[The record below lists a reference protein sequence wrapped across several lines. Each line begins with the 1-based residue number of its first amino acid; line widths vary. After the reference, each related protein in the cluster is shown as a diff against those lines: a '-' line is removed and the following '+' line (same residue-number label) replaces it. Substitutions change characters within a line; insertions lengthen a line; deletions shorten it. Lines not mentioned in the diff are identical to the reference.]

1 MAWDWLKDN
10 NDEPNEF
17 KPIDARGL
25 LDGKEY
31 HDYWTTKLHNGL
43 ANVPKSLLGAVESI
57 PAMAARTRP
66 AVMQELENDL
76 DGTGLMDSDAD
87 KEALSDVENQ
97 IKGTTAPIW
106 EGARLGVK
114 AAKDAL
120 PDANWESNV
129 DESQLS
135 YPKKIG
141 GMIVENAPLMA
152 AQLGASI
159 IIPALGVA
167 LMAGSIA
174 GDAYNDLTEK
184 GVDPLTAGQAGWLDA
199 AAQAPLEGVGEMGW
213 LKAFRELGTEGAAK
227 LMGKA
232 FVKEGLTEAVQ
243 EFPDETIPYIA
254 EHGSLDGFDW
264 GQLASNAVDAGVV
277 GGIYGGGFAGIG
289 RAINGKAQPDEAQ
302 ADNGDA
308 PSPSPA
314 IHAMNRLVNELG
326 IDPKAA
332 SGIVGG
338 LMLESG
344 GNTTDI
350 SPTAKNPTSG
360 SYGIGQWLGSR
371 QDDLMAFA
379 EETGGDPNDL
389 DTQISF
395 LIHELKG
402 SENGALQEI
411 IKAQSP
417 DEAGRLADKFY
428 ERSEGTDEIR
438 NQKAANA
445 QKIYDIFMNGGADP
459 NVVYN
464 GGKRG
469 GSSVPNPKSA
479 EDFLKD
485 LEETLPADTDEDVE
499 KLNAIRKTIQGKNKK
514 AQEELAAQ
522 YGWGENAS
530 ETAQDA
536 SESVTQENVQAGNS
550 DASKPVNSSSSVGDI
565 SKKPEQST
573 VTATPTVEEKPQ
585 AGNGEENKLSTVRT
599 GSPRNEDANLPV
611 APGTQTS
618 TGAKSPVAPSMQSTP
633 LPASPTLRLP
643 PANAT
648 AVKKENNAQVP
659 QAKIE
664 KARSNQKLK
673 ELVKQAFVD
682 GDKDA
687 LSRLDA
693 MQINPDILEAVKNDV
708 LSAHQSPLTLPSAT
722 VPTKGTALGTA
733 APIAPPPVKETAPT
747 IATVAAGK
755 PTPASTEGES
765 VPGTDSN
772 AKSNISEKEN
782 NHENTEK
789 NQPVHR
795 SEENK
800 NDNAKPEQSKP
811 SESKD
816 RKTPESKNPVK
827 NAPSKETQS
836 GRKKEAL
843 PKAKEEPKKGEP
855 TKPEAQDTESAT
867 PKEKEPSAPK
877 ETVFGSVEDADKDLE
892 ATFGLKPVADTE
904 QEAKKAEEAKPPKE
918 EIHRKHKLVDDS
930 DEAIQGYIDEF
941 ISKTRRL
948 NAGFDPTILVPVFK
962 ICAAYTQRGITKFAD
977 FASKTIAA
985 FKAKGVKQKDIE
997 PWLAPAWEAVKSF
1010 PDTGK
1015 KFDAKKLV
1023 VALKAVGA
1031 RYES

>member
-10 NDEPNEF
+10 NDEPNKF

-66 AVMQELENDL
+66 VVMQELENDL
-76 DGTGLMDSDAD
+76 DGTDLMDSDAD
-87 KEALSDVENQ
+87 KEALSTIESQ
-97 IKGTTAPIW
+97 TTAPIW
-106 EGARLGVK
+106 EGARLGIK

-120 PDANWESNV
+120 PDANWESNI

-152 AQLGASI
+152 LQLAASAAN
-159 IIPALGVA
+159 PALGVA
-167 LMAGSIA
+167 LVAGSTA
-174 GDAYNDLTEK
+174 GGTYNDLTEK
-184 GVDPLTAGQAGWLDA
+184 GVDPLAAGQAAWLNA
-199 AAQAPLEGVGEMGW
+199 AVQAPLEGVGEMGW

-289 RAINGKAQPDEAQ
+289 RAINGKAQAPQQETGQYSAGV
-302 ADNGDA
+302 DNGNGDT
-308 PSPSPA
+308 PSSSPA

-350 SPTAKNPTSG
+350 SPTAKNPNSG

-379 EETGGDPNDL
+379 EETGGDPSDL

-411 IKAQSP
+411 LKAQSP

-469 GSSVPNPKSA
+469 SSSVPNPKSA

-499 KLNAIRKTIQGKNKK
+499 KLNAIRKSIQGKNKE
-514 AQEELAAQ
+514 AQEELATQ
-522 YGWGENAS
+522 YGWSANAP
-530 ETAQDA
+530 ETAQNA
-536 SESVTQENVQAGNS
+536 SESVTQENMQAGNS
-550 DASKPVNSSSSVGDI
+550 DASKPINSSSSAGNI
-565 SKKPEQST
+565 NKKPEQST
-573 VTATPTVEEKPQ
+573 VTATPIVEEKPQ
-585 AGNGEENKLSTVRT
+585 AGNGEVNKLSTVRT

-611 APGTQTS
+611 APGAQTS
-618 TGAKSPVAPSMQSTP
+618 TEAKSPVAPSAQSTP
-633 LPASPTLRLP
+633 LPASPTLLLP

-687 LSRLDA
+687 LARLGA

-708 LSAHQSPLTLPSAT
+708 LSAHQSPLTFPAT
-722 VPTKGTALGTA
+722 PVPAKGTALGTA
-733 APIAPPPVKETAPT
+733 APIALPPVKATVPT
-747 IATVAAGK
+747 TATVAAGK
-755 PTPASTEGES
+755 PTPTNAEGES
-765 VPGTDSN
+765 VPVTDSN

-782 NHENTEK
+782 L
-789 NQPVHR
+789 
-795 SEENK
+795 S
-800 NDNAKPEQSKP
+800 
-811 SESKD
+811 
-816 RKTPESKNPVK
+816 
-827 NAPSKETQS
+827 
-836 GRKKEAL
+836 L
-843 PKAKEEPKKGEP
+843 
-855 TKPEAQDTESAT
+855 
-867 PKEKEPSAPK
+867 
-877 ETVFGSVEDADKDLE
+877 
-892 ATFGLKPVADTE
+892 
-904 QEAKKAEEAKPPKE
+904 
-918 EIHRKHKLVDDS
+918 IH
-930 DEAIQGYIDEF
+930 I
-941 ISKTRRL
+941 
-948 NAGFDPTILVPVFK
+948 
-962 ICAAYTQRGITKFAD
+962 
-977 FASKTIAA
+977 
-985 FKAKGVKQKDIE
+985 
-997 PWLAPAWEAVKSF
+997 
-1010 PDTGK
+1010 
-1015 KFDAKKLV
+1015 
-1023 VALKAVGA
+1023 
-1031 RYES
+1031 

>member
-66 AVMQELENDL
+66 VVMQELENDL

-141 GMIVENAPLMA
+141 GMILENAPLMA

-159 IIPALGVA
+159 INPALGVA

-289 RAINGKAQPDEAQ
+289 RAINGKAQAPQQEVWQDG
-302 ADNGDA
+302 ADADNGNGDA
-308 PSPSPA
+308 PSSSLA
-314 IHAMNRLVNELG
+314 MHAMNRLVNELG

-350 SPTAKNPTSG
+350 SPTAKNPKSG

-371 QDDLMAFA
+371 QDELMAFA
-379 EETGGDPNDL
+379 EETGGDPNNL

-411 IKAQSP
+411 VKAQSP

-445 QKIYDIFMNGGADP
+445 QKIYDIFYEWRRRP
-459 NVVYN
+459 E
-464 GGKRG
+464 R
-469 GSSVPNPKSA
+469 S
-479 EDFLKD
+479 
-485 LEETLPADTDEDVE
+485 
-499 KLNAIRKTIQGKNKK
+499 IQ
-514 AQEELAAQ
+514 
-522 YGWGENAS
+522 W
-530 ETAQDA
+530 
-536 SESVTQENVQAGNS
+536 QAG
-550 DASKPVNSSSSVGDI
+550 KFCR
-565 SKKPEQST
+565 PE
-573 VTATPTVEEKPQ
+573 PEECRRFPQ
-585 AGNGEENKLSTVRT
+585 R
-599 GSPRNEDANLPV
+599 P
-611 APGTQTS
+611 
-618 TGAKSPVAPSMQSTP
+618 
-633 LPASPTLRLP
+633 
-643 PANAT
+643 
-648 AVKKENNAQVP
+648 
-659 QAKIE
+659 
-664 KARSNQKLK
+664 
-673 ELVKQAFVD
+673 
-682 GDKDA
+682 
-687 LSRLDA
+687 
-693 MQINPDILEAVKNDV
+693 
-708 LSAHQSPLTLPSAT
+708 
-722 VPTKGTALGTA
+722 
-733 APIAPPPVKETAPT
+733 
-747 IATVAAGK
+747 
-755 PTPASTEGES
+755 
-765 VPGTDSN
+765 
-772 AKSNISEKEN
+772 
-782 NHENTEK
+782 
-789 NQPVHR
+789 
-795 SEENK
+795 
-800 NDNAKPEQSKP
+800 
-811 SESKD
+811 
-816 RKTPESKNPVK
+816 
-827 NAPSKETQS
+827 
-836 GRKKEAL
+836 
-843 PKAKEEPKKGEP
+843 
-855 TKPEAQDTESAT
+855 
-867 PKEKEPSAPK
+867 
-877 ETVFGSVEDADKDLE
+877 
-892 ATFGLKPVADTE
+892 
-904 QEAKKAEEAKPPKE
+904 
-918 EIHRKHKLVDDS
+918 
-930 DEAIQGYIDEF
+930 
-941 ISKTRRL
+941 
-948 NAGFDPTILVPVFK
+948 
-962 ICAAYTQRGITKFAD
+962 
-977 FASKTIAA
+977 
-985 FKAKGVKQKDIE
+985 
-997 PWLAPAWEAVKSF
+997 
-1010 PDTGK
+1010 
-1015 KFDAKKLV
+1015 
-1023 VALKAVGA
+1023 
-1031 RYES
+1031 